1 MSDEQ
6 QEPISSSLIT
16 HHSSLGMRQAVVVIF
31 AATALCGVQ
40 VVKLAQLGGPYF
52 ARPATVLEHM
62 VPWNYHD
69 RRLLMLAPAIAN
81 VIPRGATVSVFE
93 PVDGKAVDDS
103 CFFIATGQLP
113 RHRIVPF
120 SEAPEWVVAVGH
132 PLRDPHYELIAT
144 YPEGLLYTR
153 KP

>member
-1 MSDEQ
+1 V
-6 QEPISSSLIT
+6 
-16 HHSSLGMRQAVVVIF
+16 RQGAVVIV
-31 AATALCGVQ
+31 AAIALCGVQ

-52 ARPATVLEHM
+52 ARPATVLDHM
-62 VPWNYHD
+62 EPWNHQN
-69 RRLLMLAPAIAN
+69 RRLLTLAPEVAH
-81 VIPRGATVSVFE
+81 VIPRGATVSCFQ
-93 PVDGKAVDDS
+93 PVDDKAADDS

-120 SEAPEWVVAVGH
+120 ADAPEWVVAVGK
-132 PLRDPHYELIAT
+132 RFDDPHYELIAT

>member
-6 QEPISSSLIT
+6 QEPLSSSLIT
-16 HHSSLGMRQAVVVIF
+16 HYASLGIRQAAVVIV

-40 VVKLAQLGGPYF
+40 IVKLAQLGGPYF

-62 VPWNYHD
+62 VPWNHQN
-69 RRLLMLAPAIAN
+69 RRLLTLAAEIAN
-81 VIPRGATVSVFE
+81 VIPRGATVSVFQ

-120 SEAPEWVVAVGH
+120 SERPQWVVAVGS
-132 PLRDPHYELIAT
+132 RFDDPHYELIAT